1 MFDWILSSFLNIS
14 KRNLPHFPMD
24 MENTGGRFLI
34 HFNPL
39 SQVPNLLQIPPQY
52 SHSTLAQ
59 IRHHPHMDGTVPPDL
74 KSK

>member
-1 MFDWILSSFLNIS
+1 
-14 KRNLPHFPMD
+14 MD

-52 SHSTLAQ
+52 SPSTLAQ
-59 IRHHPHMDGTVPPDL
+59 IRQQPHMDGTVPPDL